1 LTSRKRIDKKGQ
13 QFERRWKILL
23 REGDFSLRI
32 GRPESSLLS
41 ATTDLIGIK
50 KLGKEKHYA

>member
-13 QFERRWKILL
+13 QFGRSWKILV

-41 ATTDLIGIK
+41 ATAERIGFK

>member
-1 LTSRKRIDKKGQ
+1 LTSRRRSDKKEQ
-13 QFERRWKILL
+13 QFGRRWKILV
-23 REGDFSLRI
+23 REGDFGLRI

-41 ATTDLIGIK
+41 ATTDRMGIK